1 MATDPRYTKSARE
14 GGIPRPQTFGEAFRE
29 AKNAGE
35 PDFEFPPRSGKMY
48 STKTAEEQG
57 REIGARAAAGSG
69 RGASAGRTAA
79 NRDTAPGRAEI
90 PTGGSAKAPAEGA
103 EGMSEVQRN
112 AMNMLMAIP
121 PARAVGQAV
130 RGGLRAA
137 EAAAAARRAGA
148 AERRI
153 EPMMATGRV
162 RETGQ
167 FRSGSPSLREAQREA
182 AEEMAREPALK
193 KGGKVKAYAK
203 GGSVRG
209 AGCESRTKK
218 TKYV

>member
-57 REIGARAAAGSG
+57 REIGATARGSG
-69 RGASAGRTAA
+69 RSKYEGRTAA
-79 NRDTAPGRAEI
+79 NRDTASESKTEAPVRPRASLSDIPGLLMR
-90 PTGGSAKAPAEGA
+90 GMAEGA
-103 EGMSEVQRN
+103 ERVPAGRGLGAAFMGAGLPRAV
-112 AMNMLMAIP
+112 AG
-121 PARAVGQAV
+121 ARAAGTGWRNRPPEGADPAKWKEIVKQIDEAYP
-130 RGGLRAA
+130 GGT
-137 EAAAAARRAGA
+137 
-148 AERRI
+148 
-153 EPMMATGRV
+153 P
-162 RETGQ
+162 
-167 FRSGSPSLREAQREA
+167 F
-182 AEEMAREPALK
+182 K

-218 TKYV
+218 TRYV

>member
-79 NRDTAPGRAEI
+79 NRDTASESKKETPARPRASLSDIPGLLMR
-90 PTGGSAKAPAEGA
+90 GMAEGA
-103 EGMSEVQRN
+103 ERVPAGRGLGAAFVGAGLPR
-112 AMNMLMAIP
+112 AVAG
-121 PARAVGQAV
+121 ARAGARV
-130 RGGLRAA
+130 A
-137 EAAAAARRAGA
+137 EAA
-148 AERRI
+148 ERPI

-162 RETGQ
+162 RETGR

-209 AGCESRTKK
+209 GGCETRTKK

>member
-79 NRDTAPGRAEI
+79 DRDTASESKKETPARPRASLSDIPGLLMR
-90 PTGGSAKAPAEGA
+90 GMAEGA
-103 EGMSEVQRN
+103 ERVPAGRGLGAAFVGAGLPR
-112 AMNMLMAIP
+112 AVAG
-121 PARAVGQAV
+121 ARAAGTGWRNRPPEGADPAKWKEIVKQIDEAYP
-130 RGGLRAA
+130 GGT
-137 EAAAAARRAGA
+137 
-148 AERRI
+148 
-153 EPMMATGRV
+153 P
-162 RETGQ
+162 
-167 FRSGSPSLREAQREA
+167 F
-182 AEEMAREPALK
+182 K

-209 AGCESRTKK
+209 AGCETRHKK
-218 TKYV
+218 TRFV